1 MSSFLQGIVI
11 LHPGTQAF
19 KHMMETDFGISEDH
33 EIYDYI
39 KLITHP
45 DELTSE
51 DYPKMWD
58 VYYGL
63 FGSANFSPHW
73 RTERLDPM
81 YQTMGPA
88 FGNPQIFITKLLV
101 HLLNK
106 YQGDIKNIR
115 LNGCG
120 CNPAGAAE
128 YYD

>member
-11 LHPGTQAF
+11 LHGGGHQL
-19 KHMMETDFGISEDH
+19 HLMMETDFGIPEDH

-39 KLITHP
+39 KLIAHP

-63 FGSANFSPHW
+63 FGSANYSSTW
-73 RTERLDPM
+73 RAKTIDPM
-81 YQTMGPA
+81 YATMGPA
-88 FGNPQIFITKLLV
+88 FGNPRIFITKLLV
-101 HLLNK
+101 HLLSK

-120 CNPAGAAE
+120 CSP